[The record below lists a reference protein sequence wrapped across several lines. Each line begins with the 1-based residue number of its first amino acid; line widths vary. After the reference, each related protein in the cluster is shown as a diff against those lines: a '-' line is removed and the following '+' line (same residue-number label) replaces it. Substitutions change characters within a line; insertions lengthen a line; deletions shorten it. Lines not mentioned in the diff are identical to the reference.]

1 MKWIPTYV
9 EGLDKALGG
18 GIPEGNAVLISG
30 TPGTMKSTL
39 VYSMLHKNAQRGTP
53 GLFVSLEQPAADL
66 RDQMARMGL
75 PPLPDDKL
83 YLMDLTHMRV
93 ALKEKELGRDW
104 TKIIEMLLHE
114 ARNASGYKLFA
125 LDSLEVLYTLAQF
138 KDPRRELFYLVA
150 LLKELGFTSL
160 IVSEVSVISPLSP
173 GHGEDYLADGIL
185 ALEQFSVGP
194 MDVQLRIRTVKMRG
208 TRHDRGYFTL
218 DWDGGRFVATRSIL
232 A

>member
-1 MKWIPTYV
+1 MQWIPTYV

-18 GIPEGNAVLISG
+18 GIPEGNAVLVSG

-39 VYSMLHKNAQRGTP
+39 VYSILYKNAQRGTP
-53 GLFVSLEQPAADL
+53 GLFVSLEQPGAEI
-66 RDQMARMGL
+66 RDQMARLGL
-75 PPLPDDKL
+75 PPLSDDML

-93 ALKEKELGRDW
+93 ALREKEVGRDW
-104 TKIIEMLLHE
+104 MKILEMLLSE

-125 LDSLEVLYTLAQF
+125 LDSLEVLYTLASF
-138 KDPRRELFYLVA
+138 KDPRREMFYLLS
-150 LLKELGFTSL
+150 LLKDLGFTSL
-160 IVSEVSVISPLSP
+160 IVSEVSVVSPNAP

-185 ALEQFSVGP
+185 LLEQFSARP
-194 MDVQLRIRTVKMRG
+194 MDVRLRIRTVKMRG

>member
-1 MKWIPTYV
+1 MQFIPTYV

-18 GIPEGNAVLISG
+18 GIPEGNAVLVSG

-39 VYSMLHKNAQRGTP
+39 VYSIRHKNAQRGIP
-53 GLFVSLEQPAADL
+53 GLFVSLEQPAADV

-75 PPLPDDKL
+75 PPLPEDKL

-93 ALKEKELGRDW
+93 ALREKELDRDW
-104 TKIIEMLLHE
+104 TKIIEMLLQE
-114 ARNASGYKLFA
+114 SRNATGYKLFA
-125 LDSLEVLYTLAQF
+125 LDSLEVLYTLTSF
-138 KDPRRELFYLVA
+138 KDPRRELFYLIA
-150 LLKELGFTSL
+150 LLKDLGFTSL
-160 IVSEVSVISPLSP
+160 VVSEVSVISPLSP

-218 DWDGGRFVATRSIL
+218 EWDTGRFVATRSIL